1 MNRLRGGNDVA
12 VTSPAA
18 PDTFLRRLFMIERPP
33 PATPATRRLR
43 ALIAVTAAAVV
54 VVDLINLEYAPE
66 AGFALVVRT
75 VWALLRAIGFLVLMR
90 TVRYG
95 RMAARPFGLILAA
108 TTVFSVARL
117 AVPRSG
123 ALLPAWPVVTGFVV
137 LTVLCVLVVWQLY
150 GSPEIEAHLT
160 RRPPR
165 RRVPPWV
172 LTARVAAL
180 SYGALLLVPCLVAVG
195 TLFDEPRL
203 HPAVAGPLVIGW
215 LVLALTTGLLMPWIT
230 LFVVF
235 NKGWAR
241 ALLATA
247 SVALLAVQPALCLA
261 LLGVDGLVR
270 DGAPMIIATALAIY
284 GLWRSRGP
292 ITAT

>member
-1 MNRLRGGNDVA
+1 MPA
-12 VTSPAA
+12 MTSPAA

-33 PATPATRRLR
+33 PATPASRRLR
-43 ALIAVTAAAVV
+43 VLIAVTAAATV
-54 VVDLINLEYAPE
+54 VVDLVNLEYAPE

-108 TTVFSVARL
+108 TTVFAVARL

-123 ALLPAWPVVTGFVV
+123 GLLPAVPVVAGFVV

-150 GSPEIEAHLT
+150 GSPEIEAHLS

-203 HPAVAGPLVIGW
+203 PTAVAGPLVIGW
-215 LVLALTTGLLMPWIT
+215 LVLSLTTGFLMPWVT
-230 LFVVF
+230 LFVIF
-235 NKGWAR
+235 NKAWAR
-241 ALLATA
+241 VLLGFA
-247 SVALLAVQPALCLA
+247 SVALLAIQPALCLT

-270 DGAPMIIATALAIY
+270 DGAPMAIATALAIY
-284 GLWRSRGP
+284 GLWRSRERVP
-292 ITAT
+292 AA